1 MLHALV
7 DSLYVRKPEAAG
19 EDYEQLARQIEA
31 KTNLPLAVEAVYRYV
46 VFLPS
51 KQDTEIPV
59 PNRFFAVSE
68 SGGLKIRGLE
78 CRRHDTPPLV
88 AQMQRQ
94 VLAILSEAVD
104 FESYRAKLAEA
115 REVYEQCLA
124 RLIECSVAPE
134 ELVISRRL
142 TRSPK
147 DYQKNNLTAIVARQ
161 LDRAGVELRPGEN
174 IQFIITDVR
183 SKLLDDRVRAWTLWD
198 SWRGY
203 DVSAYQEALE
213 KAFQPFTHF
222 AQSRAFGSANL
233 LPSFSQEEEGLAAT
247 VCRH

>member
-7 DSLYVRKPEAAG
+7 DSLYVQKPDAPG
-19 EDYEQLARQIEA
+19 EDYEQLARQIEQ
-31 KTNLPLAVEAVYRYV
+31 KTNLPLAVEAVCRYV

-51 KQDTEIPV
+51 KQDAEIPV

-68 SGGLKIRGLE
+68 NGELKIRGLE

-88 AQMQRQ
+88 ARMQRQ
-94 VLAILSEAVD
+94 VLAILSEPVD
-104 FESYRAKLAEA
+104 FETYRVKLAEA

-142 TRSPK
+142 TRCPK

-174 IQFIITDVR
+174 IQFIITDIH
-183 SKLLDDRVRAWTLWD
+183 SKLMDDRARAWTLWEP
-198 SWRGY
+198 WRGY
-203 DVSAYQEALE
+203 DVSANQEALE
-213 KAFQPFTHF
+213 KAFQPFIHF
-222 AQSRAFGSANL
+222 VQPMASGSAEGPAAL
-233 LPSFSQEEEGLAAT
+233 VSQALS
-247 VCRH
+247 